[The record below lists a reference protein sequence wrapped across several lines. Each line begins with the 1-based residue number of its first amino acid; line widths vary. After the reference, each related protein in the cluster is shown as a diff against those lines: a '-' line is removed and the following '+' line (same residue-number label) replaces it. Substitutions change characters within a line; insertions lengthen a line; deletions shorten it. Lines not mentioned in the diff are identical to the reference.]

1 MIAAARTTIERAADS
16 RVESLETAA
25 VEVRDGI
32 EELHRDIAAALTQSG
47 DAQAAAL
54 DRAAKDWL
62 KRMDRNAAKTG
73 GRRRRAAPG
82 AAAIVVAIAAAL
94 GGTMFFR
101 GGGGGRPT
109 VARADS
115 GPTGSTVPVS
125 TSTPVD
131 QSKVSE
137 VANALSTISWPS
149 ATAPLGSRAPGTSF
163 LIPLR

>member
-1 MIAAARTTIERAADS
+1 
-16 RVESLETAA
+16 
-25 VEVRDGI
+25 
-32 EELHRDIAAALTQSG
+32 ELHRDIAAALTQSG
-47 DAQAAAL
+47 EAQGAAL
-54 DRAAKDWL
+54 DRAANDWL
-62 KRMDRNAAKTG
+62 KRMDRNAAKNG

-82 AAAIVVAIAAAL
+82 AAAIVIAIAAAL

-115 GPTGSTVPVS
+115 GPASTTVPAA

-149 ATAPLGSRAPGTSF
+149 PTAPRCARRAGRSTRGPH
-163 LIPLR
+163 